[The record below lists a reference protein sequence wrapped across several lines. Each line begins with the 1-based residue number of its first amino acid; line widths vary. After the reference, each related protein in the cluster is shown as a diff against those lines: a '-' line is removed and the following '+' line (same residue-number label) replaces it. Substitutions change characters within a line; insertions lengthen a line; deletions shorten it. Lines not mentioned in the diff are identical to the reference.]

1 MLAKIWKKL
10 LLAICIIAVLFNV
23 MYKLV
28 HRANLKDQMK
38 SVMGGNIIEFSTDE
52 EDTNKVEEK

>member
-23 MYKLV
+23 MYKLI
-28 HRANLKDQMK
+28 HRANLMDQMK
-38 SVMGGNIIEFSTDE
+38 SVMGGNVIEFSTDE